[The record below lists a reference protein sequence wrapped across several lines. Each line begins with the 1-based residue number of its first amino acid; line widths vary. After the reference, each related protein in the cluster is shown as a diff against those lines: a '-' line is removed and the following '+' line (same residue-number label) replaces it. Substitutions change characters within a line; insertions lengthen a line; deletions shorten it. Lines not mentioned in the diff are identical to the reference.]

1 MAAEPEKPND
11 DAETVFMPSRPP
23 TTGPTPARPRTL
35 AEPPAGRVSIGD
47 ILNGIYEVKRL
58 IGRGGMGEVYE
69 GININSDERV
79 AIKVML
85 PSLAADAKVQAM
97 FRKEARTLTR
107 LAHPAVV
114 QYRVLAHEPQLNV
127 LYIVT
132 EFVDGVELSDVLGQ
146 IHPTSAE
153 LKSLM
158 RRLADGLRA
167 AHDLGAVHRDMS
179 PDNIL
184 LPERR
189 LDRARI
195 IDFGIAK
202 DLDPTKATIVGEGFA
217 GKLAYVAPEQFG
229 DYGREIGPW
238 TDIYSLGLVILAV
251 ATGRDVDMGTTL
263 VEAVD
268 KRRAG
273 IDLTPIPED
282 LRPVLDRMLQA
293 DPAKRARSMDEVLAM
308 LGEPGHTFPPTD
320 MPPHPVTFAP
330 TAAPAAAPLA
340 TSPPTTSPPT
350 SSPPVTSAPVSAA
363 PATSAPVT
371 SPPATSAPVTSAPVT
386 IAPAASAPSAAAQ
399 PAAAAPPRTPAARPA
414 APAQA
419 RSLPIGAIVIGA
431 IAVLVVIGTGVAY
444 VMMPK
449 TGLTARAPAAAPA
462 HAGQGAT
469 TGVQA
474 PAAQTLSAGDAIN
487 GALPGMSCS
496 WLDVVG
502 QVQNGAPVKLAGA
515 AGSPA
520 TVQDAVIAAAKS
532 AGVDLP
538 VTAVDLTGVA
548 QADQGACSA
557 LDAFRSFKS
566 AGAPGLISPAASYTI
581 ARGPDGKLAGQPTI
595 TLAPRNPSQD
605 FALLHIDPLGRIAVI
620 YGSRQAFSSGKDT
633 DAVITSQG
641 GDAYSIQDGALNAN
655 GWNGLL
661 MIIGA
666 GPFDA
671 SMLTKAPAARD
682 VGWIDQVRQAA
693 AAGGWKSSMV
703 WYQVRNNAAPAPV
716 RTRPRPTQGYYA
728 HPGVSEN
735 SGNGSEPIQT
745 APPSPYPPL
754 HRNSI
759 WQRMFGGNGNPQ
771 R

>member
-23 TTGPTPARPRTL
+23 TTGPAVAARTN
-35 AEPPAGRVSIGD
+35 AELPPGRVSIGA

-69 GININSDERV
+69 GVNINSDERV

-85 PSLAADAKVQAM
+85 PQLAADAKVQAM

-132 EFVDGVELSDVLGQ
+132 EFVDGVELTAVLGQ
-146 IHPTSAE
+146 IQPTSEE
-153 LKSLM
+153 LKGLM

-202 DLDPTKATIVGEGFA
+202 DLDPTKATIVGDGFA

-229 DYGREIGPW
+229 DFGREIGPW
-238 TDIYSLGLVILAV
+238 TDIYSLGLVIMAV
-251 ATGRDVDMGTTL
+251 ATGHDVDMGTTL

-293 DPAKRARSMDEVLAM
+293 DPAKRARSMDEVLQM
-308 LGEPGHTFPPTD
+308 LGEPGRITTFPPTD
-320 MPPHPVTFAP
+320 ARPPTYPPITPIPAP
-330 TAAPAAAPLA
+330 T
-340 TSPPTTSPPT
+340 TTTP
-350 SSPPVTSAPVSAA
+350 
-363 PATSAPVT
+363 PVT
-371 SPPATSAPVTSAPVT
+371 SPPVTIAPVT
-386 IAPAASAPSAAAQ
+386 IAPVTAPPRTSPPVTYAPVTIAPTTTPPTMTVPPTTIPPTLTTVAPRPAKGGAPVLTIIVSILAAITVIGVGVAYYMLHRPGVAAKPVVAAAQ
-399 PAAAAPPRTPAARPA
+399 PAAPN
-414 APAQA
+414 
-419 RSLPIGAIVIGA
+419 
-431 IAVLVVIGTGVAY
+431 
-444 VMMPK
+444 
-449 TGLTARAPAAAPA
+449 
-462 HAGQGAT
+462 
-469 TGVQA
+469 VQA
-474 PAAQTLSAGDAIN
+474 GTAQSTGPGQAIN
-487 GALPGMSCS
+487 AALPGMSCS

-502 QVQNGAPVKLAGA
+502 QVQSGAPVKLVGA

-520 TVQDAVIAAAKS
+520 TVQDQVIAAAKTG
-532 AGVDLP
+532 GVDLP
-538 VTAVDLTGVA
+538 VTAVDLSDVA

-557 LDAFRSFKS
+557 LDAFRSFKDAS
-566 AGAPGLISPAASYTI
+566 AGAASLVSPAAAYTI
-581 ARGPDGKLAGQPTI
+581 TRGPDGKLAGAPTI

-605 FALLHIDPLGRIAVI
+605 FALLRLDAMGRISMVYAD
-620 YGSRQAFSSGKDT
+620 RQAFSTDKDP
-633 DAVITSQG
+633 DARITSQG
-641 GDAYSIQDGALNAN
+641 GDAYSVQDGSLNAN

-661 MIIGA
+661 LITGK

-671 SMLTKAPAARD
+671 GLLAKSPGARD
-682 VGWIDQVRQAA
+682 VDWIDQVRQAA
-693 AAGGWKSSMV
+693 AAGGWKASMV
-703 WYQVRNNAAPAPV
+703 WYKVTNAAPPPRV
-716 RTRPRPTQGYYA
+716 RLRQTGGYYA
-728 HPGVSEN
+728 HPGVAEN
-735 SGNGSEPIQT
+735 NGGGEESGPIQT
-745 APPSPYPPL
+745 QPPQPNPYPPL
-754 HRNSI
+754 HHNGNSI
-759 WQRMFGGNGNPQ
+759 WQRMFGSNGST